1 MLMGKVAMN
10 SILVPELLEWTN
22 TGDSAKLQEVVDA
35 IHPAEMAEFIAALAD
50 DDIWRLM
57 TLLPRRSAA
66 DIFSHFELDRQVELA
81 SGANRQAM
89 ARMLEELPHDDR
101 ADLVNQLDPQVAEQ
115 ILPLVAR
122 AEREDIR
129 NLASFPEGTAGSIMS
144 SDYAMLR
151 PDMTVGQAL
160 DQIRIQAPT
169 RETIYYI
176 YVVDTDHHL
185 TGFVSLK
192 DLILARPNQ
201 RVNEIMN
208 SEVLYALADDDR
220 EEVAHQIEKYDLLA
234 LPVIDSDRRLVGIV
248 TVDDVIDV
256 QEAEATADF
265 HKFGGTEELPDVSL
279 KDASLGVLYRA
290 RLPWLLVLIFM
301 NVFSGAGIAYFQD
314 AIVAVSS
321 LVFFL
326 PLLIDSGGNAGS
338 QAATLMVRAL
348 AVGDVRLRD
357 WFGLLH
363 KEVLISLLLGI
374 TMALG
379 AMLVAGFRASD
390 VMVPVGLTMVCI
402 VLFGSLVGMSL
413 PFLLTRFKLD
423 PATASAPLITSIA
436 DIGGVLI
443 YFSIAS
449 WWLKDKIAA
458 AG

>member
-290 RLPWLLVLIFM
+290 RLPWLLALIFM